1 MKHEVFFNNIKNFP
15 KKIDDPFLDVANLYE
30 LMVIKKEINKSNI
43 ELIVASLKYHMFE
56 RKPEN
61 SREEWEIKIA
71 ATLLEFPQ
79 LEPYLK
85 AYLGLD
91 ITNDEMADSVFAK
104 PMRLT
109 R

>member
-1 MKHEVFFNNIKNFP
+1 MKNLS
-15 KKIDDPFLDVANLYE
+15 KKTDKDLFLNVANLYE
-30 LMVIKKEINKSNI
+30 LMVIKNEININNI
-43 ELIVASLKYHMFE
+43 DLIVTSLKYHIFE

-61 SREEWEIKIA
+61 KHEEWEIKIA

-85 AYLGLD
+85 TYLGVD
-91 ITNDEMADSVFAK
+91 ITNDEMTDSVFAK
-104 PMRLT
+104 PRP